1 MTVHASCP
9 VRSSV
14 GRPLTP
20 RTSAR
25 VLAGL
30 TIALLVAELPSQGW
44 VQRSTLT
51 APAARNSFAMA
62 QDVSRN
68 VAVLFGGHNG
78 TPAAFGDTWEW
89 NGFGWAQRFTPV
101 APPARWGHGV
111 VYDTR
116 RSRVVL
122 FGGFSPTAP
131 TGWLADTWEWDGAS
145 WSQRSVPAQPPA
157 RGYFGMAY
165 DSWRGQTLVFGGVT
179 ATNQHLDD
187 IWAFDGAAWSQIVTT
202 TRPSVRRGVA
212 MAFDDARG
220 QTVLFGGGDGAQTFG
235 DTWTFDGS
243 DWQQR
248 TTVVAPAARQEA
260 RLGHD
265 GLCGRTV
272 LHGGADNAFAN
283 NFGDSWEW
291 DGSGWT
297 AIAGA
302 SPSGRHG
309 AGVAFDAQ
317 RGQMAL
323 WGGRDANGFFSDSWQ
338 LASPCSRTMS
348 VVTAPQLMLPA
359 VFRYSYPPSAAG
371 HFGIHLLT
379 LHQAGGFAVP
389 IPGFSSFGECFVDL
403 FSIQMQTFVLFD
415 SSGVSDLM
423 VQMPSDPYLIGL
435 PFDVQ
440 AVDMSFQSSTVYW
453 ADNDAEVAI
462 APPPPPLVASFAATP
477 TFGLAPLVVQF
488 ADTSTGSPTSWQW
501 DFENDGVVDSILQN
515 PTWTYASAGLYSVR
529 LVAANFL
536 GSTAQTRT
544 SYIFAGPIVPNP
556 LLNMV
561 AIQGGTFQM
570 GSPVTPLN
578 VAPYFNQAQAQP
590 VHAVTITL
598 PFWMGKYEV
607 TQAEY
612 QAVMGTN
619 PSAFVGPQ
627 KPVET
632 VSWTSAMAY
641 CSALTVSETAAGRV
655 PAGYQYRLPTEAEWE
670 YCYRAGTTT
679 EYWFGP
685 TIACGQA
692 HFAFNYDTGSS
703 CSIGQT
709 ANVGSYPANPWGLHD
724 VAGNV
729 WEWCLDSWDFTA
741 NYPASA
747 VSDPYVSSGPDRVVR
762 GGSWSSDYDSYDCRA
777 ALRSLDFPGDTRN
790 FIGFRVVLAPVLVP

>member
-248 TTVVAPAARQEA
+248 MTVVAPAARQEA

-323 WGGRDANGFFSDSWQ
+323 WGGRDTNGFFSDSWQ

-348 VVTAPQLMLPA
+348 VVTPPQLMLPA

-403 FSIQMQTFVLFD
+403 FSIQVQTFVLFD
-415 SSGVSDLM
+415 SSGVSDLI

-462 APPPPPLVASFAATP
+462 APPPPVASFVATP
-477 TFGLAPLVVQF
+477 TVGVAPLVVQF

-529 LVAANFL
+529 LVVANFL

-544 SYIFAGPIVPNP
+544 SYIFAGPFVPNP

-561 AIQGGTFQM
+561 AIQEGAFQM
-570 GSPVTPLN
+570 GSL
-578 VAPYFNQAQAQP
+578 AGYAWEQP
-590 VHAVTITL
+590 VHAVTITR
-598 PFWMGKYEV
+598 PFWVGKYEV

-612 QAVMGTN
+612 QAVMGSN
-619 PSAFVGPQ
+619 PSYWQAPQ
-627 KPVET
+627 RPVEQVT
-632 VSWTSAMAY
+632 WSNAMAY
-641 CSALTVSETAAGRV
+641 CSALTTTETAAGRI

-670 YCYRAGTTT
+670 YVCRAGTTT
-679 EYWFGP
+679 DWNTG
-685 TIACGQA
+685 TSLLCGQA
-692 HFAFNYDTGSS
+692 TFSG
-703 CSIGQT
+703 CGPGQT
-709 ANVGSYPANPWGLHD
+709 TPVGSYPANPWGLFDTH
-724 VAGNV
+724 GNV
-729 WEWCLDSWDFTA
+729 WEWCLDAGSTT
-741 NYPASA
+741 YSSSP
-747 VSDPYVSSGPDRVVR
+747 VSDPYGTGGGNRVFR
-762 GGSWSSDYDSYDCRA
+762 GGNWQVGAGECKSAHRRIDGYPTYTDS
-777 ALRSLDFPGDTRN
+777 
-790 FIGFRVVLAPVLVP
+790 IGFRVVLAPALVP